1 MANANRFK
9 DLMRASAESEA
20 QALAA
25 AKEKKVSTK
34 APEKKEPEVKETVEE
49 KAPKEKP
56 KKKKNLGGR
65 PKNADRGL
73 ACRKQYTLTLEEDT
87 YQTFLEKA
95 REEKLSFAKF
105 MEKAAYEYI
114 ENNME

>member
-1 MANANRFK
+1 MANKFK
-9 DLMRASAESEA
+9 ELMRESAASEA

-25 AKEKKVSTK
+25 AKEKKSSPK
-34 APEKKEPEVKETVEE
+34 APETKEPVKKEPTEE
-49 KAPKEKP
+49 KTQKEKAV
-56 KKKKNLGGR
+56 KKKNLGGR

-87 YQTFLEKA
+87 YQTFLNMA

-105 MEKAAYEYI
+105 MEKAAFEYI
-114 ENNME
+114 ENNK

>member
-1 MANANRFK
+1 MANKFK
-9 DLMRASAESEA
+9 ELMRESAATEAES
-20 QALAA
+20 LFA
-25 AKEKKVSTK
+25 AKAQKPAAKTPVKKESAKKV
-34 APEKKEPEVKETVEE
+34 PEEENISKEEPV
-49 KAPKEKP
+49 
-56 KKKKNLGGR
+56 KKKNPGGR

-95 REEKLSFAKF
+95 REEKISFAKF

-114 ENNME
+114 ENNK

>member
-1 MANANRFK
+1 MANKFK
-9 DLMRASAESEA
+9 ELMRESAASEA

-25 AKEKKVSTK
+25 AKEKKSSLK
-34 APEKKEPEVKETVEE
+34 APETKEPVKKEPKEE
-49 KAPKEKP
+49 KPPKEKAE
-56 KKKKNLGGR
+56 KKKNLGGR

-87 YQTFLEKA
+87 YQTFLNMA

-105 MEKAAYEYI
+105 MEKAAFEYI
-114 ENNME
+114 ENNK

>member
-1 MANANRFK
+1 MANKFK
-9 DLMRASAESEA
+9 ELMRESAANEA

-25 AKEKKVSTK
+25 AKEQKASAK
-34 APEKKEPEVKETVEE
+34 APEKKEPVKKEVKEDKT
-49 KAPKEKP
+49 PKEKP
-56 KKKKNLGGR
+56 VKKKNLGGR

-87 YQTFLEKA
+87 YQTFLNMA

-105 MEKAAYEYI
+105 MEKAAFEYI
-114 ENNME
+114 ENNK